1 MLGKLI
7 KNEFKSTAHRVA
19 WIYMVG
25 GVTLLMLLLG
35 YATDKVWLG
44 ALASLVLMIVGFIV
58 LIVTFVAIATQYNRS
73 MFGAEG
79 YLTFTL
85 PVSSNQL
92 LASKV
97 IVSSVWVLLS
107 YAVLIGTLV
116 ISIIYAQHQINEDAK
131 IAIQMFL
138 EVAGAPSAQ
147 SMIEMAI
154 FFIVDMFI
162 GIFFLVST
170 VYFSF
175 TLANT
180 RIFQQH
186 STFTAIC
193 FALILLFAGAVLSY
207 LATIYMP
214 VIMYVKDGH
223 MALSF
228 AKSMANS
235 KGLGIGGLFVNLILA
250 ISLLSGTKYLIG
262 TKTNIK

>member
-7 KNEFKSTAHRVA
+7 KNEFKSTARRVA
-19 WIYMVG
+19 WIYAVG

-35 YATDKVWLG
+35 YATEKVWLG

-107 YAVLIGTLV
+107 YIVYVGTMV
-116 ISIIYAQHQINEDAK
+116 ITIVYAQQQVDETMKEAVM
-131 IAIQMFL
+131 MFL
-138 EVAGAPSAQ
+138 YMAGVPTVTSLV
-147 SMIEMAI
+147 EMAI
-154 FFIVDMFI
+154 FFVVDMFI
-162 GIFFLVST
+162 GIFFLVSA
-170 VYFSF
+170 VYFSLS
-175 TLANT
+175 LANT

-186 STFTAIC
+186 SAFAAIC
-193 FALILLFAGAVLSY
+193 IALVLLFAGTILAY
-207 LATIYMP
+207 LATIYLP
-214 VIMYVKDGH
+214 ITMYVKDGH
-223 MALSF
+223 MALNF
-228 AKSMANS
+228 AKNMINS
-235 KGLGIGGLFVNLILA
+235 KGFGIGGLFVSLILA